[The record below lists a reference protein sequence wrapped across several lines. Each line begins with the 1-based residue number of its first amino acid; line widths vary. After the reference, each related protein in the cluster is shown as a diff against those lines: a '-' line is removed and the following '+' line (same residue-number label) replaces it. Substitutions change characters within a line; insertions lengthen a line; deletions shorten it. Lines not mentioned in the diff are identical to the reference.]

1 MVALQS
7 LYVLLFKFFSVVL
20 GGGPNSVGVSLLLRY
35 LCTLLGFLF
44 FVCLF
49 VMSCCF
55 ADIYIPIFVCFS
67 Y

>member
-1 MVALQS
+1 MVALHS
-7 LYVLLFKFFSVVL
+7 LYVLFFKFFLDVL

-49 VMSCCF
+49 VMSCCLANLF
-55 ADIYIPIFVCFS
+55 FPLFV
-67 Y
+67 